1 MGEIKPPFPVKLIV
15 GMISAKEDLFK
26 KVEGKMEQKFGLID
40 FQSSFLPFTYTRHYE
55 SEMGK
60 NLKRKFFSF
69 CSLIDPEEIAE
80 VKLFT
85 NELEQS
91 FLYPNS
97 KKRCINIDPGYLS
110 FSKLVLATT
119 KNYAH
124 RIYLSKGIYAEITLR
139 YEKGKGF
146 KPLKWTYPDYRSEVY
161 LQIFQQ
167 IRRIYRGQPLTLDI
181 SSCHI
186 IL

>member
-69 CSLIDPEEIAE
+69 CSLIDPKEIVE

-85 NELEQS
+85 NELEQF

-97 KKRCINIDPGYLS
+97 KRRCINIDPGYLS

-124 RIYLSKGIYAEITLR
+124 RIYLGKGIYAEITLG

-146 KPLKWTYPDYRSEVY
+146 KPLKWTYPDYRSEAY
-161 LQIFQQ
+161 LQVFQQ
-167 IRRIYRGQPLTLDI
+167 IRKIYRGQALTLDI
-181 SSCHI
+181 SFHHV